1 MAEYTG
7 SCLSILM
14 NDVISIWSFIKSDK
28 GHLLFL
34 IAATTR
40 AIFHYLIKS
49 PLREARELANII
61 TLTCIFGI
69 AISVCETYPPKWMT
83 QLANACVKTDYQAG
97 PVKRAAA
104 LRKAAVPVVR

>member
-1 MAEYTG
+1 MADYTG

-14 NDVISIWSFIKSDK
+14 NDFISIWSFVKSDK

-40 AIFHYLIKS
+40 AIFYYLVKS
-49 PLREARELANII
+49 PLREARELANVI
-61 TLTCIFGI
+61 TLTCLFGF

-83 QLANACVKTDYQAG
+83 QLATACVKTDYQVG
-97 PVKRAAA
+97 PVKKAAA
-104 LRKAAVPVVR
+104 PRKAGVPML